1 MKIAFCTCVELGKSC
16 IEEVY
21 DLGGNFE
28 LLITLKDDIL
38 TKKSGRI
45 YLDNIAKKNNTQLLK
60 IKHIND
66 DIVIETLKKKNIDW
80 LFIIGW
86 SQIASEKVLN
96 SCNKGVIGAHPTL
109 LPRGRGRASIPWAI
123 IKGLDNTGLTFFKMD
138 KGVDTGEILE
148 QIKIPIVSDETAT
161 TLYRKVNLAHINLMK
176 KIWSKIVSNN
186 LVAQRQ
192 DESKATYWDGRKPKD
207 GEINPKTMT
216 LEQIDRLVRATTK
229 PYPGAF
235 LINGNKK
242 IIIWSG
248 SKNKDTD
255 GIKIPCKDGIYTLT
269 HTEKIDLE

>member
-1 MKIAFCTCVELGKSC
+1 
-16 IEEVY
+16 
-21 DLGGNFE
+21 
-28 LLITLKDDIL
+28 
-38 TKKSGRI
+38 
-45 YLDNIAKKNNTQLLK
+45 
-60 IKHIND
+60 
-66 DIVIETLKKKNIDW
+66 
-80 LFIIGW
+80 
-86 SQIASEKVLN
+86 
-96 SCNKGVIGAHPTL
+96 
-109 LPRGRGRASIPWAI
+109 
-123 IKGLDNTGLTFFKMD
+123 MD

-269 HTEKIDLE
+269 HIEKIDLE